1 MTCRFF
7 VYVVGLVSWRW
18 WKWVK
23 LKRCR
28 VNFMLNRWWTLF
40 SLTHHDC
47 IDYLS
52 AISRDFTKVK
62 DFRGWLDEFVCMAL
76 RLLLLKCSNFKSE
89 NLVDIFNLAL
99 KFKTNPIP
107 SPTSYLYIYCIT
119 SLRTPHNNG
128 TLIKNFR
135 RNITTS
141 IQLDHSAFNAQ

>member
-1 MTCRFF
+1 MEVGEIEEMPVDFYADSMMNDAFFNSPWLYRLSIGYFTRFYKSCPRLSGMTWWIC
-7 VYVVGLVSWRW
+7 VYG
-18 WKWVK
+18 
-23 LKRCR
+23 
-28 VNFMLNRWWTLF
+28 
-40 SLTHHDC
+40 
-47 IDYLS
+47 S
-52 AISRDFTKVK
+52 AIICC
-62 DFRGWLDEFVCMAL
+62 WNAQ
-76 RLLLLKCSNFKSE
+76 NFKSE

-107 SPTSYLYIYCIT
+107 SPTSYLYIYCLT